1 MNLWKKNILNGICSV
16 LEIDIDKDLN
26 VRTVLSK
33 LSLFYLGTYKGLET
47 WVVYFHIYVHIFIW
61 VLIGQPYFLYF

>member
-26 VRTVLSK
+26 VRTLLSK
-33 LSLFYLGTYKGLET
+33 LSLFYLGTYKGLKP
-47 WVVYFHIYVHIFIW
+47 FPYVPLSESW
-61 VLIGQPYFLYF
+61 LTNLISYILE